1 METAIA
7 FGPVPSRRLGRSL
20 GINNIPPK
28 HCSYACRYCQVG
40 GTTDR
45 TIERRTF
52 YSTDAIVTA
61 VERQVA
67 QSRERG
73 EEIDYLTFV
82 PDGEPTLDIHLGE
95 SIAAL
100 KPLGIPIAVITN
112 ASLLWQ
118 HSVRGAL
125 EQADWVS
132 LKVDSVDEHTWRR
145 VNRPFHEL
153 TLEQVLHGMETFAR
167 EYTGTLVSETMLL
180 AGINDDE
187 AGVAQVADFLAPLP
201 LACAY
206 LAVPTRP
213 TDDKAVHGPN
223 EAILTR
229 AYQQFTD
236 RLAKVELLIGY
247 EGDAFAASGDITAD
261 ILSISAVHPLRRSA
275 LTELLKRNG
284 AEWKAVQQLLDS
296 GQLREVSY
304 GGDTFYARRLR

>member
-1 METAIA
+1 
-7 FGPVPSRRLGRSL
+7 
-20 GINNIPPK
+20 
-28 HCSYACRYCQVG
+28 
-40 GTTDR
+40 
-45 TIERRTF
+45 
-52 YSTDAIVTA
+52 
-61 VERQVA
+61 
-67 QSRERG
+67 
-73 EEIDYLTFV
+73 
-82 PDGEPTLDIHLGE
+82 
-95 SIAAL
+95 
-100 KPLGIPIAVITN
+100 
-112 ASLLWQ
+112 
-118 HSVRGAL
+118 
-125 EQADWVS
+125 
-132 LKVDSVDEHTWRR
+132 
-145 VNRPFHEL
+145 
-153 TLEQVLHGMETFAR
+153 
-167 EYTGTLVSETMLL
+167 
-180 AGINDDE
+180 
-187 AGVAQVADFLAPLP
+187 

-223 EAILTR
+223 EATLTR